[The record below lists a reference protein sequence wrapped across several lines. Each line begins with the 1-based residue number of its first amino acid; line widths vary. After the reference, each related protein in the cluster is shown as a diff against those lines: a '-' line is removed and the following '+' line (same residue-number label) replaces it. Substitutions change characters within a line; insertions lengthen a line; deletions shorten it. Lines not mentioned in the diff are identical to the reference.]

1 MAPAVLALSI
11 WAALLRCVHSVR
23 ISQGSLRVDAKTAV
37 QVHGQLRVARGR
49 IVDESGKPVRLRGM
63 SLFYSQWGEAFYNAR
78 AVQWLAEDW
87 NATVVRATMGVEHG
101 GYLSDPDA
109 EREKIEAVVQA
120 AIAAGIYVIID
131 WHDAHAH
138 DHIDV
143 AGRFFDEMAEKYGS
157 HPNVLFEPYCEP
169 EDKDWSATIKPY
181 HEALVKVIRKHTP
194 NMIIIGTPHWD
205 QYVDVAA
212 NDPVNDTNLA
222 YALHFEAP
230 VHGEWLRQ
238 KVSAV
243 LEQRVAIFVSGW
255 TMGNSSERGS
265 IDFRAAQVW
274 MDFLANHSI
283 SDVNWALFDGKAH
296 SSALQAPTLLASGW
310 AQSELSGSGRWVRAS
325 LRGESPPPPPCEM
338 CAAAGQNCRATGCCA
353 EPGMTCY
360 AKDEYFATCKETCT
374 PGIDPKDSPNFQTSW
389 SCKAMGGACAPA
401 CAATGANCKSSQCCE
416 DRSLTCFE
424 KDQYFS
430 ACKASCT
437 PGIDPKDPA
446 QYRSPWSCA
455 SPVAAASAV
464 ASSTALP

>member
-283 SDVNWALFDGKAH
+283 SDVNWALFDGKGNGRP
-296 SSALQAPTLLASGW
+296 SALQPHAKGAALAGLLGELSASG
-310 AQSELSGSGRWVRAS
+310 AWVRAQ
-325 LRGESPPPPPCEM
+325 LRGQPAPQPPCEA
-338 CAAAGQNCRATGCCA
+338 CAGENCMAAGCCSD
-353 EPGMTCY
+353 PGQRCF
-360 AKDEYFATCKETCT
+360 AKDEYFAACKETCV
-374 PGIDPKDSPNFQTSW
+374 PGSVDPNDDPKFQSKW
-389 SCKAMGGACAPA
+389 SCKALGGGCSAT
-401 CAATGANCKSSQCCE
+401 CAATGANCKSSHCCKE
-416 DRSLTCFE
+416 SNLTCFE
-424 KDQYFS
+424 KDEHFA
-430 ACKASCT
+430 ACKEKCV
-437 PGIDPKDPA
+437 PGADPA
-446 QYRSPWSCA
+446 DDPRYRTPWTCNVRNNA
-455 SPVAAASAV
+455 
-464 ASSTALP
+464 TMQ